1 MRFALF
7 AIKNVIGAEVNELR
21 VFIATNLGQDTR
33 RFGIDP
39 KGLFALRLA
48 KIDIGKGGGV
58 NHKIDIERAKLFAQL
73 PMIGEI
79 KLRVVETGHVKFSPI
94 FAHQR
99 SAETATRTEDCDFH
113 AVVAAAVSG
122 GRTSKLPVRTLA
134 ATTRRTKNI
143 P

>member
-1 MRFALF
+1 M
-7 AIKNVIGAEVNELR
+7 NELR
-21 VFIATNLGQDTR
+21 VFVATNLCQDAR
-33 RFGIDP
+33 RLGIDP

-58 NHKIDIERAKLFAQL
+58 NHKIDIARAELLAQL
-73 PMIGEI
+73 RMIGEI
-79 KLRVVETGHVKFSPI
+79 KLRVVETGHVKFFSI

-99 SAETATRTEDCDFH
+99 GTEPATRAEDYDFH

-122 GRTSKLPVRTLA
+122 GRTTKLPVGTPA
-134 ATTRRTKNI
+134 PTTYRKKNI